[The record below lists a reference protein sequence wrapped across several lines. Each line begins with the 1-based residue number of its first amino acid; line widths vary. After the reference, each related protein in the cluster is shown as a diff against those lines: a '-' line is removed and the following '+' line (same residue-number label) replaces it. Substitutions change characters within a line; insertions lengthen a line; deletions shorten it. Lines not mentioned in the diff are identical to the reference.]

1 MTLRN
6 VPSPLKTILVTIT
19 ALWLAG
25 CAGEVPTP
33 ADPKN
38 GDDAQTSTGNGAAGR
53 SDSQADESSA
63 VPGTRRLL
71 LMTNGNSPFWDACRV
86 GVNDA
91 QRELKLRDAGLSATM
106 VVNDGTTAGQLAK
119 LRQWGTQS
127 DIAGI
132 GISAVVADNAAV
144 ADELRKLQQQGV
156 KVVTID
162 SDVDREQYRDAR
174 FAFIGT
180 DNFAAGRELGLCL
193 KHLRPDG
200 GAYVTFV
207 GKTGAQNAIER
218 IQGVAEGAGP
228 GFVQK
233 DNMGDELEFTQA
245 KQNVRT
251 ALTNH
256 PDLNVLVG
264 IWSYNGPAIVDV
276 VREKGIRDRM
286 TVVTFDAEPNTITYM
301 AEGQVDAMVV
311 QNPYQ
316 MGYQGVRLLKALVE
330 DDQAAVS
337 EMFPNHGQPDGDIFD
352 TGQKVVVP
360 EDSSLKS
367 AMFSESTQ
375 FMRLSE
381 FQKWLD
387 EYDLE
392 GS

>member
-1 MTLRN
+1 MVRLPISR
-6 VPSPLKTILVTIT
+6 SLARSA
-19 ALWLAG
+19 ALLLAAGWIAG
-25 CAGEVPTP
+25 CGGEVPRP
-33 ADPKN
+33 ADADGDGQQAQSAN
-38 GDDAQTSTGNGAAGR
+38 GENAESRAPAGA
-53 SDSQADESSA
+53 
-63 VPGTRRLL
+63 RRIL

-91 QRELKLRDAGLSATM
+91 QRELKLGGADLHAEL

-119 LRQWGTQS
+119 LRQWSTQS
-127 DIAGI
+127 DIAGV

-144 ADELRKLQQQGV
+144 ADELRKLREKGIE
-156 KVVTID
+156 VVTID
-162 SDVDREQYRDAR
+162 SDVDREQYADAR

-180 DNFAAGRELGLCL
+180 DNFAAGYELGLCM

-200 GAYVTFV
+200 GEYVTFV

-218 IQGVAEGAGP
+218 VEGVAEGAGEK
-228 GFVQK
+228 FTRK
-233 DNMGDELEFTQA
+233 DNMGDEIQITRAQ
-245 KQNVRT
+245 QNVRT

-256 PDLNVLVG
+256 PELNVLVG

-286 TVVTFDAEPNTITYM
+286 TVLTFDAEPNSIAYM
-301 AEGQVDAMVV
+301 GEGMIDAMVV

-330 DDQAAVS
+330 DDQATVS
-337 EMFPNHGQPDGDIFD
+337 EMFPNHGQPTGDIYD

-360 EDSSLKS
+360 QDSPLQPE
-367 AMFSESTQ
+367 MFSEATQ
-375 FMRLSE
+375 FMRLGE
-381 FQKWLD
+381 FQDWLK
-387 EYDLE
+387 EYDLS

>member
-1 MTLRN
+1 MTRYQRSGRA
-6 VPSPLKTILVTIT
+6 VWPLVLGLAAAWIT
-19 ALWLAG
+19 G
-25 CAGEVPTP
+25 CGGEVPKP
-33 ADPKN
+33 ADS
-38 GDDAQTSTGNGAAGR
+38 GGNG
-53 SDSQADESSA
+53 QQPDETANGQNGESTPSA
-63 VPGTRRLL
+63 GTRRIF

-91 QRELKLRDAGLSATM
+91 ERELKLRDAGLDAEM

-119 LRQWGTQS
+119 LRQWATQS
-127 DIAGI
+127 DIVGI

-144 ADELRKLQQQGV
+144 ADELRKLREKGV

-162 SDVDREQYRDAR
+162 SDVDREQYADAR

-180 DNFAAGRELGLCL
+180 DNFAAGHELGLCM

-200 GAYVTFV
+200 GEYVTFV

-218 IQGVAEGAGP
+218 VEGVAEGAGEK
-228 GFVQK
+228 FTRK
-233 DNMGDELEFTQA
+233 DNMGDEIQITRAQ
-245 KQNVRT
+245 QNVRT

-256 PDLNVLVG
+256 PNLNVLVG

-276 VREKGIRDRM
+276 VREKDIRDQI
-286 TVVTFDAEPNTITYM
+286 TVLTFDAEPNAIAYM
-301 AEGQVDAMVV
+301 GEGMVDAMVV

-330 DDQAAVS
+330 DDQSTVQ
-337 EMFPNHGQPDGDIFD
+337 EMFPNHGQPNGDVYD

-360 EDSSLKS
+360 EDSPLKPE
-367 AMFSESTQ
+367 MFSEATQ
-375 FMRLSE
+375 FMRLGE
-381 FQKWLD
+381 FQDWLK
-387 EYDLE
+387 EYDLS